1 MDEHDK
7 GTQYLHLLD
16 KVPDNTICST
26 RPDAEPDA
34 IKLLESKLAVY
45 IAQSFLKCGFD
56 EIEDIA

>member
-1 MDEHDK
+1 
-7 GTQYLHLLD
+7 LLD